1 MASHRHLPRE
11 QQTPLVAMSDTT
23 SAIPKK
29 KSWVG
34 DIVKL
39 IVFLGVGFFFIYWFL
54 LKLDPAQKEAIW
66 DSFLHAN
73 YFWVACVMVSCLSAH
88 FIRALRWQLLY
99 EPLGCKPGLNNTFGA
114 VVVTYMANLAFPR
127 LGEVL
132 RCALL
137 KSSDDIAVEKSL
149 GTVVTERCFDVLAF
163 GVVVFIGMLFMY
175 GQAREWLLS
184 ALEQKAQGLP
194 NLALVVLVLVVL
206 GVLAVVVYR
215 KMRSQ
220 LLKYK
225 LFRKIDG
232 IIVGAVDG
240 LRSIFHLQPRSVVLF
255 VVYSILIYFFY
266 LLGGV
271 IILHAFPETSVL
283 GFGAA
288 FVVYLFGSV
297 GMTIS
302 QGGLGAY
309 PVLVMEALALYG
321 IADTIGLA
329 AGWLLWAAQQV
340 IVIVVGLAY
349 LVYFSQVKKKVKQ
362 TENI

>member
-1 MASHRHLPRE
+1 MTE
-11 QQTPLVAMSDTT
+11 TPTAT
-23 SAIPKK
+23 PKK
-29 KSWVG
+29 KSLLA

-39 IVFLGVGFFFIYWFL
+39 VVFLGVGFFFIYWFL
-54 LKLDPAQKEAIW
+54 LKLDPSQKAAIW

-73 YFWVACVMVSCLSAH
+73 YFWVCCVMLSCLCAH

-99 EPLGCKPGLNNTFGA
+99 EPLNCKPGLNNTFGA

-137 KSSDDIAVEKSL
+137 KTSDDIAVEKSL

-163 GVVVFIGMLFMY
+163 GVVVLIGMLFMY
-175 GQAREWLLS
+175 GQAKEWLVS

-194 NLALVVLVLVVL
+194 SLAMMAVVLIVALVAGIVL
-206 GVLAVVVYR
+206 YR
-215 KMRSQ
+215 MLRQ
-220 LLKYK
+220 RLLKYR
-225 LFRKIDG
+225 LFSKIDK
-232 IIVGAVDG
+232 IIMGSLDG
-240 LRSIFHLQPRSVVLF
+240 LKSIFHLRPGAVALF
-255 VVYSILIYFFY
+255 IIYSILIYFFY

-271 IILHAFPETSVL
+271 IILQAFPETASL

-321 IADTIGLA
+321 ICDTVGLA
-329 AGWLLWAAQQV
+329 AGWLLWASQQV
-340 IVIVVGLAY
+340 IVIIVGLAY
-349 LVYFSQVKKKVKQ
+349 LIYFSLVKKKVRQ
-362 TENI
+362 INN